1 MGVTDDARWIGNWS
15 IVQLWMAQ
23 GYDPELDIWPA
34 VAARVERIKKAGG
47 RMPSGLKYF
56 SAIIAEHHQA
66 RIEGVPTSAPKTV
79 QTTGVEFTVVNRG
92 TPEYAAWID
101 HQRRQ
106 GKRTKFLESRE
117 ALSVP
122 AAEVAKLMST
132 P

>member
-1 MGVTDDARWIGNWS
+1 
-15 IVQLWMAQ
+15 
-23 GYDPELDIWPA
+23 
-34 VAARVERIKKAGG
+34 
-47 RMPSGLKYF
+47 
-56 SAIIAEHHQA
+56 
-66 RIEGVPTSAPKTV
+66 
-79 QTTGVEFTVVNRG
+79 VEFTVVNRG